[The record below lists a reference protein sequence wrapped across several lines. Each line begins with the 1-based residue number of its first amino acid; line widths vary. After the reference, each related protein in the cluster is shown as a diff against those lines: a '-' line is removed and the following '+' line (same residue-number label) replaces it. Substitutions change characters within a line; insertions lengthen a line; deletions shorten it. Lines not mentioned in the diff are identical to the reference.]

1 MLGNGHGLVIGSL
14 RRVISDEHEDEVPF
28 DEEWDFIERRL
39 EETLLEIV
47 AEELIDAGED
57 DSKESVERLMKEC
70 VKSWRNDLET
80 AIEDRNEEVYEET
93 LTCVREDI
101 RSQIERG
108 KKCLK

>member
-1 MLGNGHGLVIGSL
+1 MHCLIVGSQWQVV
-14 RRVISDEHEDEVPF
+14 RDEHEDEAPF

-39 EETLLEIV
+39 EDTLLEIV

-57 DSKESVERLMKEC
+57 DSKEAVERIMKEC
-70 VKSWRNDLET
+70 VKSWRNDLQT

-93 LTCVREDI
+93 LTCVREDV